1 MAKIELPVY
10 ATLALFAGPILFLR
24 GFRDLRV
31 RRMVQNT
38 PTSKIRSMAMGLVE
52 VHGVVLQRSA
62 VHAPFSGR
70 PCAYWEVEIAVR
82 ANRKHGWST
91 VHRNTSGQ
99 PFYVD
104 DGTGVAMVYPKSSTC
119 RMPPGADEACLGWT
133 LPDVYADYM
142 KQQGLW
148 MRWLWRIGT
157 MRFRERVIEEGQ
169 RVFLLG
175 TAEPRAQSRD
185 LSIPDD
191 ARLEVPAAET
201 LAATGTDGPA
211 FAPAQA
217 RATTA
222 VAIPTLPGPA
232 RTRALHARTMGVIR
246 RGRHEPVFLI
256 SLESEFALTTMLGV
270 SVLLKLIGGPL
281 LTVFGLG
288 YWLVTLAPS
297 GPK

>member
-1 MAKIELPVY
+1 MAQIELPVY
-10 ATLALFAGPILFLR
+10 ATLALCAGPVLFLR

-52 VHGVVLQRSA
+52 VHGTVLQRSA
-62 VHAPFSGR
+62 VHAPFSGK

-82 ANRKHGWST
+82 TNRKHGWTT

-104 DGTGVAMVYPKSSTC
+104 DGTGVAMVYPKGSTC

-133 LPDVYADYM
+133 LPEVYADYM

-148 MRWLWRIGT
+148 MRWLWRIGM

-185 LSIPDD
+185 LSVPDEAQLD
-191 ARLEVPAAET
+191 RAAVAA

-211 FAPAQA
+211 FAA
-217 RATTA
+217 RASAPTA
-222 VAIPTLPGPA
+222 AAIPTQPGPA
-232 RTRALHARTMGVIR
+232 RTRALHARTNGVIR
-246 RGRHEPVFLI
+246 RGGNEPTFLI

-270 SVLLKLIGGPL
+270 SVFLKLFGGPL
-281 LTVFGLG
+281 LTIFGLG
-288 YWLVTLAPS
+288 YWLMALGS